1 MKKKIFIGIGVVLAL
16 IVITIGYFVV
26 TDLNQESKLENE
38 LIEIS
43 DMVNEDNVDIDA
55 VYERLNSTVTT
66 GDYKVVEIAFKTY
79 LKDNFDNT
87 LKIAEILEDEKL
99 VNILTPENYLN
110 DGKDFIKTK
119 EYITTT
125 KTNLEKYKQS
135 YIEFFTEEKAMSYI
149 KDKGLDDYYIDL
161 YKDSYVGDIENESS
175 EDIKVVEESID
186 DIIEILNVSEEVIN
200 FLIENKDSWNI
211 EGNNI
216 VFSNDELSNKY
227 DSLLDKLKKKK
238 KNGHKSY

>member
-43 DMVNEDNVDIDA
+43 DMVNSDDVDIDA
-55 VYERLNSTVTT
+55 VYDRLNSTVTT
-66 GDYKVVEIAFKTY
+66 GDYKVVEVAFKTY

-87 LKIAEILEDEKL
+87 LKIVEILEDEQL

-175 EDIKVVEESID
+175 EDIKVVEESIN

-200 FLIENKDSWNI
+200 FLINNKDSWNI

-227 DSLLDKLKKKK
+227 DSLLDKLM
-238 KNGHKSY
+238 

>member
-1 MKKKIFIGIGVVLAL
+1 MKKKIFIGIGVVLVL

-87 LKIAEILEDEKL
+87 LKIAEILEDEQL

-149 KDKGLDDYYIDL
+149 NDKGLDDYYIDL

-200 FLIENKDSWNI
+200 FLIDNKDSWNI
-211 EGNNI
+211 EDNYI

-227 DSLLDKLKKKK
+227 DSLLDKLM
-238 KNGHKSY
+238 

>member
-87 LKIAEILEDEKL
+87 LKIAEILEDEQL

-149 KDKGLDDYYIDL
+149 NDKGLDDYYIDL

-211 EGNNI
+211 DDNNI

-227 DSLLDKLKKKK
+227 DSLLDKLM
-238 KNGHKSY
+238 

>member
-1 MKKKIFIGIGVVLAL
+1 MKKKVFIGIGVVLAL
-16 IVITIGYFVV
+16 IVITISYYVV

-66 GDYKVVEIAFKTY
+66 GDYKVVEVAFKTY

-87 LKIAEILEDEKL
+87 LKIAEILEDEQL

-149 KDKGLDDYYIDL
+149 NDKGLDDYYIDL
-161 YKDSYVGDIENESS
+161 YKGSYVGDIENESS

-227 DSLLDKLKKKK
+227 DSLLDKLM
-238 KNGHKSY
+238 

>member
-1 MKKKIFIGIGVVLAL
+1 MKKNIFIGIGVVLAL

-119 EYITTT
+119 EYIRTT

-149 KDKGLDDYYIDL
+149 NDKGLDDYYIDL

-211 EGNNI
+211 DGNNI
-216 VFSNDELSNKY
+216 VFSNNELSNKY
-227 DSLLDKLKKKK
+227 DSLLDKLM
-238 KNGHKSY
+238 

>member
-1 MKKKIFIGIGVVLAL
+1 MKKKVFIGIGVVLAL

-43 DMVNEDNVDIDA
+43 DMINGDDVDIDA
-55 VYERLNSTVTT
+55 VYDRLNSTVTT

-79 LKDNFDNT
+79 LKDNFYNT

-149 KDKGLDDYYIDL
+149 NDKGLDDYYIDL

-186 DIIEILNVSEEVIN
+186 DIIEFLNVSEEVIN

-227 DSLLDKLKKKK
+227 DSLLDKLM
-238 KNGHKSY
+238 

>member
-26 TDLNQESKLENE
+26 TDLNQESKLEKE

-43 DMVNEDNVDIDA
+43 DMVNSDDVDIDA
-55 VYERLNSTVTT
+55 VYDRLNSTVTT

-200 FLIENKDSWNI
+200 FLIDNKDSWNI
-211 EGNNI
+211 EDNYI

-227 DSLLDKLKKKK
+227 DSLLDKLM
-238 KNGHKSY
+238 

>member
-1 MKKKIFIGIGVVLAL
+1 MKKKIFIGIGVVLVL

-119 EYITTT
+119 EYI
-125 KTNLEKYKQS
+125 
-135 YIEFFTEEKAMSYI
+135 A
-149 KDKGLDDYYIDL
+149 
-161 YKDSYVGDIENESS
+161 
-175 EDIKVVEESID
+175 
-186 DIIEILNVSEEVIN
+186 
-200 FLIENKDSWNI
+200 
-211 EGNNI
+211 
-216 VFSNDELSNKY
+216 
-227 DSLLDKLKKKK
+227 KKKVFEDK
-238 KNGHKSY
+238 FNIKIKEI

>member
-66 GDYKVVEIAFKTY
+66 GDYKVVEVAFKTY

-87 LKIAEILEDEKL
+87 LKIAEILEDEQL

-149 KDKGLDDYYIDL
+149 NDKGLDDYYIDL

-211 EGNNI
+211 DDNNI

-227 DSLLDKLKKKK
+227 DSLLDKLM
-238 KNGHKSY
+238 

>member
-1 MKKKIFIGIGVVLAL
+1 M
-16 IVITIGYFVV
+16 
-26 TDLNQESKLENE
+26 
-38 LIEIS
+38 
-43 DMVNEDNVDIDA
+43 
-55 VYERLNSTVTT
+55 
-66 GDYKVVEIAFKTY
+66 
-79 LKDNFDNT
+79 
-87 LKIAEILEDEKL
+87 
-99 VNILTPENYLN
+99 TPENYLN

-149 KDKGLDDYYIDL
+149 NDKGLDDYYIDL

-211 EGNNI
+211 DDNNI

-227 DSLLDKLKKKK
+227 DSLLDKLM
-238 KNGHKSY
+238 

>member
-26 TDLNQESKLENE
+26 ADLNQESKLENE

-43 DMVNEDNVDIDA
+43 DMINGDDVDIDA
-55 VYERLNSTVTT
+55 VYDRLNSTVTT

-149 KDKGLDDYYIDL
+149 NDKGLDDYYIDL

-211 EGNNI
+211 DGNNI
-216 VFSNDELSNKY
+216 VFSNNELSNKY
-227 DSLLDKLKKKK
+227 DSLLDKLM
-238 KNGHKSY
+238 

>member
-43 DMVNEDNVDIDA
+43 DMVNSDDVDIDA
-55 VYERLNSTVTT
+55 VYDRLNSTVTT
-66 GDYKVVEIAFKTY
+66 GDYKVVEVAFKTY

-87 LKIAEILEDEKL
+87 LKIVEILEDEQL

-161 YKDSYVGDIENESS
+161 YKDSYVEHLV
-175 EDIKVVEESID
+175 KV
-186 DIIEILNVSEEVIN
+186 NR
-200 FLIENKDSWNI
+200 
-211 EGNNI
+211 
-216 VFSNDELSNKY
+216 
-227 DSLLDKLKKKK
+227 
-238 KNGHKSY
+238 